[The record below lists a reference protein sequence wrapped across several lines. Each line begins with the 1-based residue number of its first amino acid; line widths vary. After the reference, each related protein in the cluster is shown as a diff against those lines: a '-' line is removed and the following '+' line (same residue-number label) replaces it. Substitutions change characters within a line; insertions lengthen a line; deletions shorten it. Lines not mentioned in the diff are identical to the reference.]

1 VDRIAQRTVGFSG
14 ADLQN
19 LVNTA
24 AVRAAQKNREHVTMS
39 EVEYAYD
46 KQVMGTDLKS
56 RVRDA
61 EDIKITAYHEA
72 GHTIVAYFTK
82 DADPIHK
89 VTIVAKGQS
98 GGHTAFI
105 KEKDQWHQ
113 KKTQLLAHMDVAMGG
128 RIAEEMI
135 LGKERVTGGASSDMN
150 NATSISTAMVQQL
163 GMSDKVGLRVF
174 SADDLANGQC
184 SDNTK
189 GLIDE
194 EVNILLNESYKRA
207 STLLKNHQKEWK
219 ALAEA
224 LITYETLDGD
234 EVKAIIE
241 GKSLPKKQKPING
254 ESITRDVSLNKS
266 SLPGAPLG
274 GEPLV
279 V

>member
-1 VDRIAQRTVGFSG
+1 
-14 ADLQN
+14 
-19 LVNTA
+19 
-24 AVRAAQKNREHVTMS
+24 
-39 EVEYAYD
+39 
-46 KQVMGTDLKS
+46 MGTDLKS

-174 SADDLANGQC
+174 SAEDLANGQC

-189 GLIDE
+189 GEYL
-194 EVNILLNESYKRA
+194 
-207 STLLKNHQKEWK
+207 H
-219 ALAEA
+219 
-224 LITYETLDGD
+224 
-234 EVKAIIE
+234 
-241 GKSLPKKQKPING
+241 PIK
-254 ESITRDVSLNKS
+254 IF
-266 SLPGAPLG
+266 
-274 GEPLV
+274 
-279 V
+279 